1 MNKARTQHNSCIMG
15 NYLYVCGG
23 KNEDAK
29 DEITM
34 EKLLLDKTGTAQA
47 ESWEILEIEHK
58 IETNFL
64 MIPFNDNEI
73 LLLRSPVDSVRI
85 NFNEVIEVNEG
96 AEEPKEPKEPK
107 EPAFDHLQF
116 NNSFYRF
123 VENQSRLSY
132 DKKEVL
138 TFASAK
144 PANLHSLITLSK
156 VDIRMTTVPFK
167 ELK

>member
-1 MNKARTQHNSCIMG
+1 
-15 NYLYVCGG
+15 
-23 KNEDAK
+23 
-29 DEITM
+29 
-34 EKLLLDKTGTAQA
+34 
-47 ESWEILEIEHK
+47 
-58 IETNFL
+58 

-96 AEEPKEPKEPK
+96 AEEPKEPKEP
-107 EPAFDHLQF
+107 AFDYLQF
-116 NNSFYRF
+116 NNSFFRF